1 MAQVMSCSLEEPPAC
16 LVRSSRTPSRT
27 RLIDLAAYHGKSLA
41 ILATATLILFRTWIS
56 SRYPGGADSAF
67 LYSGLPFYEAH
78 GLQLFTVWLPT
89 PLGQVSQYSMYWLL
103 AMLMT
108 VFRSALLTYKLAA
121 ISIAL
126 VSAIGMYAMSWSWS
140 RSRLGALAAAIFYSF
155 SPMSIAQWL
164 SGHLDVQLSMAVGPL
179 MIWSIG
185 RLADTGSRRAA
196 IGLGLC
202 ASALLLLTTGQA
214 AYWIVAVVAIIASR
228 LLTSFR
234 NTVCVLRRTLPGC
247 VLAAMVFIAASAVQL
262 GPWLLGAH
270 AAFAG
275 GQNLAIETLAIHAK
289 YSLNFGLGILGV
301 PGETWLLPG
310 SNVSFASFGSL
321 LYLVPQIAI
330 LTFASLSAFMRKGS
344 WYKFLLLM
352 TACAWLLEAGP
363 FGPAGSAYA
372 FVWQHVTYFRELR
385 APSRWQMISSFAVA
399 VMLAMSVA
407 EVANWNRAWRLKRR
421 QSTREGRH
429 KRARLL
435 ERYAT
440 KRRWG
445 SAVRNGPWGTDTL
458 PGHSVLLIAGAGA
471 LLTLNAGAVLARGLP
486 TITPPSAYVS
496 TYSALARAPG
506 DWRVL
511 TVPFGQA
518 WMGGPTYG
526 DYEGI
531 AADLGYT
538 SSFYDRRSVLGNGG
552 WDPRAS
558 QFVSFLESVVN
569 QGVDR
574 HLAGLLGAAGV
585 RYIVSNPEP
594 AILAPSGQAN
604 FFMSQR
610 GLRLVSSGHG
620 MMTLRNPFAQS
631 LVSQPATDCVIA
643 GGYPVLEDLTED
655 PAFSFRRTAVYF
667 ADQVVQTGGW
677 PTLVR
682 LVMRD
687 HCLIMGPGAGGELAV
702 LRGSV
707 ASAQAISIAPSGWP
721 SGPIDPLLDSQ
732 ANAADWV
739 DIPSGHSL
747 AWKADVRVAGWYR
760 VWVRVLRQPGAAPV
774 PVAVDGVA
782 AGSVDPAVP
791 ATVGF
796 QWLPAGTVELGR
808 GAARVILRAGSGGV
822 SPEVAEFAL
831 VHAGNRQEGAVPGI
845 KHRQLVVDKNP
856 LDAALYRHPRIE
868 WSHPLITSQWRDIAG
883 IKAAGSRR
891 GWVTLTPTALVRQ
904 KFAMAYAFLPRVIDA
919 ETPVAFRF
927 QGTAS
932 GATFYLNFYFRNG
945 SEKSFSFEDISRR
958 PRLLFFTPQQGKP
971 AWQAAGNPDA
981 GNPYVSSLP
990 QLQVPVWNQV
1000 RYMTFSSNSRTWQGG
1015 TVHIAGP
1022 FRIKQAHSLPY
1033 FVGHLPI
1040 VGATRSVPGLGIAG
1054 QTASA
1059 AASVHNLRPGILD
1072 FAESFNPQWHLT
1084 GAQAGVHTV
1093 ELGFEN
1099 SYLVKKAA
1107 LNARLVYQPAAVG
1120 IWGTIVSILAWCMAL
1135 ASLAIWP
1142 LGARVFRGRR
1152 RGHGSAD
1159 GGNVDPV
1166 TEAGAVNSHQTA
1178 RPVVRI

>member
-1 MAQVMSCSLEEPPAC
+1 MAQVMNCSLQEPAGY
-16 LVRSSRTPSRT
+16 LMHSSRALSRT
-27 RLIDLAAYHGKSLA
+27 RLIDLAAYHGKSFA
-41 ILATATLILFRTWIS
+41 ILTTATLILFRTWIS

-67 LYSGLPFYEAH
+67 LYSGLPFYESH
-78 GLQLFTVWLPT
+78 RLQLFTVWLPT

-108 VFRSALLTYKLAA
+108 ISRSALLTYKLAA
-121 ISIAL
+121 VSIAL
-126 VSAIGMYAMSWSWS
+126 MSAFGMYAISWSWS

-155 SPMSIAQWL
+155 SPMSISQWL

-214 AYWIVAVVAIIASR
+214 AYWIVAIVAISASR

-234 NTVCVLRRTLPGC
+234 NIVCVLRRALLGC
-247 VLAAMVFIAASAVQL
+247 GLAVMAFIAASAVQL
-262 GPWLLGAH
+262 GPWFLGAH

-310 SNVSFASFGSL
+310 SNVSFSSFGSL
-321 LYLVPQIAI
+321 LYLVPQLVI
-330 LTFASLSAFMRKGS
+330 LTFASLSAFMRKDA
-344 WYKFLLLM
+344 WYKILLLM
-352 TACAWLLEAGP
+352 AACAWLLEAGP
-363 FGPAGSAYA
+363 FGPAGNAYA
-372 FVWQHVTYFRELR
+372 FIWQHVTYFRELR

-407 EVANWNRAWRLKRR
+407 EVTSWSRGWCLKRR
-421 QSTREGRH
+421 QSTREARH
-429 KRARLL
+429 DRTRLL
-435 ERYAT
+435 ARHATER
-440 KRRWG
+440 RCG
-445 SAVRNGPWGTDTL
+445 SAMRNGPWGTGSL
-458 PGHSVLLIAGAGA
+458 PGHSVLLIAGAGT
-471 LLTLNAGAVLARGLP
+471 LLTLNAGTVLSRGLP
-486 TITPPSAYVS
+486 TMSPPSAYVS

-538 SSFYDRRSVLGNGG
+538 SSFYDGRSVLGNGG

-604 FFMSQR
+604 FLMSQR

-620 MMTLRNPFAQS
+620 MMTLRNPLAQS
-631 LVSQPATDCVIA
+631 LVSQPATACVIA

-667 ADQVVQTGGW
+667 ADQVVRTGGW
-677 PTLVR
+677 SELVR
-682 LVMRD
+682 LVMHD
-687 HCLIMGPGAGGELAV
+687 HCLIMGPGGGGELAV
-702 LRGSV
+702 LRGTV
-707 ASAQAISIAPSGWP
+707 ASAQATSIAPSGWP

-732 ANAADWV
+732 ANGADWV

-747 AWKADVRVAGWYR
+747 AWKADVRVAGSYR

-774 PVAVDGVA
+774 PVAIDGVT

-796 QWLPAGTVELGR
+796 QWLPAGTVGLGP
-808 GAARVILRAGSGGV
+808 GAARVVLRAGSGGV

-831 VHAGNRQEGAVPGI
+831 VRAGNRREGVVPGI
-845 KHRQLVVDKNP
+845 KHSQLVVDKNT

-868 WSHPLITSQWRDIAG
+868 WSHPIITSQWRDIAG
-883 IKAAGSRR
+883 IKATRGHR
-891 GWVTLTPTALVRQ
+891 GWVALTPTALVRQ
-904 KFAMAYAFLPRVIDA
+904 RFAMAYAYLPRVINADA
-919 ETPVAFRF
+919 PLGFRF

-945 SEKSFSFEDISRR
+945 SEKSFSFEDTSRR

-971 AWQAAGNPDA
+971 AWHATGNLDA
-981 GNPYVSSLP
+981 GNPYVSPLP
-990 QLQVPVWNQV
+990 QLQVPEWNQV
-1000 RYMTFSSNSRTWQGG
+1000 RYVTFSSNSRIWQGG

-1022 FRIKQAHSLPY
+1022 FRVKQAHSLPY
-1033 FVGHLPI
+1033 FVGHIPTA
-1040 VGATRSVPGLGIAG
+1040 GASRSAHGLGVAG
-1054 QTASA
+1054 QMVSA
-1059 AASVHNLRPGILD
+1059 TASVHDLRPGILD
-1072 FAESFNPQWHLT
+1072 FAESFNPQWHLA
-1084 GAQAGVHTV
+1084 GAQAVVHTV

-1107 LNARLVYQPAAVG
+1107 PDARLVYRPAAIG
-1120 IWGTIVSILAWCMAL
+1120 MWGTVVSILAWCIGL
-1135 ASLAIWP
+1135 ASLIIWP
-1142 LGARVFRGRR
+1142 LGAWLFRVR
-1152 RGHGSAD
+1152 HGSAD
-1159 GGNVDPV
+1159 GGDARPAA
-1166 TEAGAVNSHQTA
+1166 EAGAVNSHETA
-1178 RPVVRI
+1178 RPAMRM